1 MVRELLKLLCIYT
14 EQLIVIHIV
23 IFIFSLCCLFSQ
35 LMMNFVVLNHH
46 IGGLS
51 FGTSVQ
57 RVVRALGF
65 TSFRE
70 FLQKDS
76 HHIIP
81 YLVPAMVKNPG
92 TSQLLNDI
100 GRTMMID
107 PKTLIEETFQVSS
120 EVITNGLN
128 AMYFL
133 KLSVVSVSFHEYSG
147 LLRCDVIL
155 SRSWL

>member
-1 MVRELLKLLCIYT
+1 VSSLFFFFS
-14 EQLIVIHIV
+14 QLIVK
-23 IFIFSLCCLFSQ
+23 
-35 LMMNFVVLNHH
+35 FVVLNHH

-100 GRTMMID
+100 GRTVMID
-107 PKTLIEETFQVSS
+107 TKTLVEETFQVSS
-120 EVITNGLN
+120 EIINSGTFNGLYVLN
-128 AMYFL
+128 
-133 KLSVVSVSFHEYSG
+133 
-147 LLRCDVIL
+147 
-155 SRSWL
+155 

>member
-1 MVRELLKLLCIYT
+1 MFLLFLFCS
-14 EQLIVIHIV
+14 QLIVN
-23 IFIFSLCCLFSQ
+23 L
-35 LMMNFVVLNHH
+35 VVLNHH

-107 PKTLIEETFQVSS
+107 TKTLIEETFQVSS
-120 EVITNGLN
+120 VII
-128 AMYFL
+128 
-133 KLSVVSVSFHEYSG
+133 YSG
-147 LLRCDVIL
+147 TFNSLCFLN
-155 SRSWL
+155 

>member
-1 MVRELLKLLCIYT
+1 MFFS
-14 EQLIVIHIV
+14 QLIV
-23 IFIFSLCCLFSQ
+23 
-35 LMMNFVVLNHH
+35 NFVVLNHH

-57 RVVRALGF
+57 RIVRALGF

-81 YLVPAMVKNPG
+81 YLVPAIVKNPG

-100 GRTMMID
+100 GKTMMVD
-107 PKTLIEETFQVSS
+107 TKTLIEGTFQVSS
-120 EVITNGLN
+120 EIIGFVTVT
-128 AMYFL
+128 A
-133 KLSVVSVSFHEYSG
+133 V
-147 LLRCDVIL
+147 
-155 SRSWL
+155 

>member
-1 MVRELLKLLCIYT
+1 
-14 EQLIVIHIV
+14 
-23 IFIFSLCCLFSQ
+23 
-35 LMMNFVVLNHH
+35 MMNFVVLNHH

-57 RVVRALGF
+57 TVVRALGF

-120 EVITNGLN
+120 EIISNGTWN
-128 AMYFL
+128 VYV
-133 KLSVVSVSFHEYSG
+133 LS
-147 LLRCDVIL
+147 
-155 SRSWL
+155 

>member
-1 MVRELLKLLCIYT
+1 
-14 EQLIVIHIV
+14 
-23 IFIFSLCCLFSQ
+23 
-35 LMMNFVVLNHH
+35 MNFVVLNHH

-57 RVVRALGF
+57 RIVRALGF

-81 YLVPAMVKNPG
+81 YLVPAIVKNPG

-100 GRTMMID
+100 GKTMMVD
-107 PKTLIEETFQVSS
+107 TKTLIEETFQVSS
-120 EVITNGLN
+120 EIIDTGALN
-128 AMYFL
+128 VRYFYFIL
-133 KLSVVSVSFHEYSG
+133 FFLEGGDRGSTVVKVPCNKSEGRWFDPS
-147 LLRCDVIL
+147 
-155 SRSWL
+155 

>member
-1 MVRELLKLLCIYT
+1 VCFC
-14 EQLIVIHIV
+14 QLIAVH
-23 IFIFSLCCLFSQ
+23 FFKFKLALFLFFSQ
-35 LMMNFVVLNHH
+35 LMVNFVVLKHH

-76 HHIIP
+76 HHIMP

-107 PKTLIEETFQVSS
+107 TKTLIEETFQVSS
-120 EVITNGLN
+120 L
-128 AMYFL
+128 
-133 KLSVVSVSFHEYSG
+133 LSP
-147 LLRCDVIL
+147 L
-155 SRSWL
+155 

>member
-1 MVRELLKLLCIYT
+1 
-14 EQLIVIHIV
+14 
-23 IFIFSLCCLFSQ
+23 
-35 LMMNFVVLNHH
+35 MMNFVVLNHH

-100 GRTMMID
+100 GKTMMID

-120 EVITNGLN
+120 EVIANGILIV
-128 AMYFL
+128 MYFL
-133 KLSVVSVSFHEYSG
+133 KLSVVSVSFMNT
-147 LLRCDVIL
+147 LR
-155 SRSWL
+155 